1 MARKLPVDDLRGSKS
16 AHRPATNAKAD
27 GRRAH
32 DENESFQGPLPPRK
46 CAQVSVV
53 VDLENSQ
60 NGSSDESGTS
70 DNKKN
75 DPDYAGAT
83 LKAHPRTRKRM
94 QPTNTTHAPSR
105 HEAEQAPKSSGEDE
119 DDETELDAAS
129 LPQDIPELCH
139 ILIIRKR
146 QLDATSSLLS
156 STCHEVQ
163 RLGEINANL
172 ERTIKQLNDEIIQ
185 SNDTISALNEDIKE
199 LADQKLDLLRNDRIP
214 ADPDNIVAQELE
226 GIFED
231 TRLFCKKWSVGDWS
245 DLDNAQH
252 EEIVQH
258 LEDHSGRRIA
268 SPRCILAVRKCKIAP
283 SIILHTLINVTL
295 CQDTLQRPF
304 AHLRHEVNGVECQ
317 LEDSLKL
324 VCQLAGM
331 RNGPNEP
338 EKSLNKLRADI
349 ARAIQRPKP
358 LAGRQGKHPRYELLM
373 QQWTEEH
380 CYRIVETLLHRYGPL
395 FKSVDECGR
404 EERSSEI
411 LTIVK
416 GAWEFSCK
424 VALQYS
430 SLSINFYED
439 IKRTTFKL
447 GHRTIVPHRGLKLK
461 RTKGEEGGVDP
472 VELGINRVRVDLVVE
487 PYVCRVGDHD
497 GNNYEKSKSKLL
509 CKGVVWVVPPAHL
522 EETAHDPGDLDKQT
536 STCPQPQADFTEVLP
551 TMPDLTQK
559 PEDATACAPATP
571 LDGKGQ
577 AQIEP
582 HDIQGD
588 DVENMQPAIA
598 PVPAELNHKRAPTPT
613 LSPRQRPAQPTMR
626 ELFQGALESIP
637 PEYSVH
643 PQAHQNAYAQ
653 DQGSTEQA
661 SRKRARN
668 RQPRGKKGTEHAPS
682 EASTA
687 DAVDGEPAAKKVK
700 TEPEN

>member
-16 AHRPATNAKAD
+16 AHGPATNAKAD
-27 GRRAH
+27 GRRAY
-32 DENESFQGPLPPRK
+32 DENESFQQPLPPRK
-46 CAQVSVV
+46 CAQRSVF
-53 VDLENSQ
+53 VDLRNSQ
-60 NGSSDESGTS
+60 NGSSDESGTN
-70 DNKKN
+70 DNKKK

-83 LKAHPRTRKRM
+83 LKAHTRTRKRM
-94 QPTNTTHAPSR
+94 QPTNATYAPSR
-105 HEAEQAPKSSGEDE
+105 HEAEQAPKSPSEDE
-119 DDETELDAAS
+119 DDESELDAAS
-129 LPQDIPELCH
+129 LPQDIPELCR
-139 ILIIRKR
+139 LIILRKK
-146 QLDATSSLLS
+146 QLDDTLSLLS
-156 STCHEVQ
+156 SAYHEVQ
-163 RLGEINANL
+163 RLRETNANL
-172 ERTIKQLNDEIIQ
+172 ERTIKQ
-185 SNDTISALNEDIKE
+185 LNEDIKE

-214 ADPDNIVAQELE
+214 ADPDNVVAQELE
-226 GIFED
+226 GIFEE
-231 TRLFCKKWSVGDWS
+231 TRLFCKKWSVCDWS

-252 EEIVQH
+252 EEIVQQ

-268 SPRCILAVRKCKIAP
+268 SSRCILAVRKCKIAP

-295 CQDTLQRPF
+295 CQNTLQRPF

-317 LEDSLKL
+317 LEDSLEL

-358 LAGRQGKHPRYELLM
+358 LAGRQGKHPQYELLM
-373 QQWTEEH
+373 QQCTEEH
-380 CYRIVETLLHRYGPL
+380 CYRIVETLLRRYGPL
-395 FKSVDECGR
+395 FKSVDESGR
-404 EERSSEI
+404 EERSSDI

-416 GAWEFSCK
+416 DAWEFSCK

-472 VELGINRVRVDLVVE
+472 VELGIHRARVDLVVE

-522 EETAHDPGDLDKQT
+522 EEAAHDPGDLDKQT
-536 STCPQPQADFTEVLP
+536 STCPQPQADFIEVLP
-551 TMPDLTQK
+551 TIPELTRK

-577 AQIEP
+577 AQTEP
-582 HDIQGD
+582 HDIKGD
-588 DVENMQPAIA
+588 NVKNMQPAIA

-613 LSPRQRPAQPTMR
+613 LSPRQRLALPTTR
-626 ELFQGALESIP
+626 ELCQGALESIP

-643 PQAHQNAYAQ
+643 QQAHQKAHAQ
-653 DQGSTEQA
+653 DQGSMEQA

-682 EASTA
+682 EGSTA
-687 DAVDGEPAAKKVK
+687 DALDGEPAAKKVK